1 LIFKYPIIYVII
13 LKGGWMGASNKDD
26 RMWHSAVE
34 ELVYQE
40 SKWIADFV
48 NKLVDFHPKIK
59 VSNYSL

>member
-1 LIFKYPIIYVII
+1 
-13 LKGGWMGASNKDD
+13 MGASNKDD

>member
-1 LIFKYPIIYVII
+1 
-13 LKGGWMGASNKDD
+13 MGASNKDD

-59 VSNYSL
+59 VSNYSILCSNYYILPYPYLL